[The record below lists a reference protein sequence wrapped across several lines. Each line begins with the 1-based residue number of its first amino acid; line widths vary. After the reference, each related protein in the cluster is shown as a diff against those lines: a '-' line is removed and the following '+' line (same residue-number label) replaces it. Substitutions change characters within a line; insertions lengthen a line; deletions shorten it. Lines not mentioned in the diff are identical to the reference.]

1 MLRIGSLFSGI
12 GALDLAVHKL
22 HSDAQTVFFVEQDK
36 FCTKVLSHR
45 FPSVPIFKDVREV
58 GSHNLPSIDVLVGGF
73 PCQDLSVAGQGKG
86 ITKET
91 RSGLFFEMW
100 RIAEEMGPRFVLFE
114 NVPAILSR
122 GLDVVSETISRS
134 GWTLEWHLLS
144 ASDVGAWH
152 KRQRWWG
159 IAHRE
164 DELFTAYEQIGSL
177 SDRWRGLQQDLFSSP
192 EIIDRFPHAGMIRN
206 GKLYHRQSSPSKP
219 GWYNTPNTLDHLPRR
234 EGEALAK
241 LQASRP
247 GRERSGNLR
256 EDNRLM
262 YPTPTTMLGQRSYEG
277 AHRYIRQKVL
287 AGEMTR
293 EEGASFLNRDPFDEQ
308 GALPRISYP
317 TPTSTDY
324 KDGGSEHTIRAQ
336 VKRKGVTVRLG
347 AYVSASENK
356 LLPTPVRGDGDKLGS
371 NTLSR
376 YVESGGRK
384 YSADDHRG
392 SGEEIKW
399 LPGKLNPD
407 WVEPLMG
414 LPTGYTDIDRDCPT
428 QMLSSWCWFD
438 GSWEEGIPRLTEIK
452 KDRVSRIKSLGNTV
466 VPQCAYQAFKII
478 KEKL

>member
-164 DELFTAYEQIGSL
+164 EELFTSYIPMRKQYSL
-177 SDRWRGLQQDLFSSP
+177 
-192 EIIDRFPHAGMIRN
+192 
-206 GKLYHRQSSPSKP
+206 
-219 GWYNTPNTLDHLPRR
+219 
-234 EGEALAK
+234 
-241 LQASRP
+241 
-247 GRERSGNLR
+247 
-256 EDNRLM
+256 
-262 YPTPTTMLGQRSYEG
+262 
-277 AHRYIRQKVL
+277 
-287 AGEMTR
+287 
-293 EEGASFLNRDPFDEQ
+293 
-308 GALPRISYP
+308 
-317 TPTSTDY
+317 
-324 KDGGSEHTIRAQ
+324 
-336 VKRKGVTVRLG
+336 
-347 AYVSASENK
+347 
-356 LLPTPVRGDGDKLGS
+356 
-371 NTLSR
+371 
-376 YVESGGRK
+376 
-384 YSADDHRG
+384 
-392 SGEEIKW
+392 
-399 LPGKLNPD
+399 
-407 WVEPLMG
+407 
-414 LPTGYTDIDRDCPT
+414 
-428 QMLSSWCWFD
+428 
-438 GSWEEGIPRLTEIK
+438 
-452 KDRVSRIKSLGNTV
+452 
-466 VPQCAYQAFKII
+466 
-478 KEKL
+478 